1 MLTRFPALHKSN
13 KRGTKF
19 LAGVYTIDIL
29 TSVDNNMTRQKRSAL
44 NGYLGK

>member
-1 MLTRFPALHKSN
+1 MLTCFSALHKSY
-13 KRGTKF
+13 KRGIKF

-44 NGYLGK
+44 NSYLGK